1 MQIFRLECA
10 LIRGRC
16 FCEAGLKI
24 TTKHVSN
31 SLVTHERFVVLFF
44 LPSCCINSLMSGQN
58 GDLAGLKLH
67 SSVMLTSPPHSHS
80 WTNSQILAC
89 KSYIFVSLCKHNHV
103 HDWKMTQGLVS
114 SPPPLPLHFD
124 RSETVKNFF
133 GWSSCPATARKLFWA
148 LNCLTNNLPSSIITA
163 ETGSVY
169 SEFCESGC

>member
-10 LIRGRC
+10 LIRGR
-16 FCEAGLKI
+16 FLCEAGLKI

-114 SPPPLPLHFD
+114 SPPFPYILTGQKRSKISLAGHRVRPPPENYFEPWIVWQTICLLP
-124 RSETVKNFF
+124 
-133 GWSSCPATARKLFWA
+133 
-148 LNCLTNNLPSSIITA
+148 
-163 ETGSVY
+163 
-169 SEFCESGC
+169 